1 MLYLNKKVQENKM
14 QKFNIGDFVQ
24 IKQNFP
30 FAGYIGIITSYSKET
45 HTYSIHFDKNQKHS
59 FPEEALEQKTV

>member
-1 MLYLNKKVQENKM
+1 M

-30 FAGYIGIITSYSKET
+30 FAGYIGIITSYSKKT